1 MKNIHIIPTDKPS
14 RLVLSN
20 NNILTVIEE
29 SNYNFSHIKSVNIY
43 ITSDEFIEEED
54 FGLNISTKNII
65 QYDGIKGLDW
75 TYNRYLYSY
84 YKKII
89 LTTDQDLIKDG
100 VQAIDDEFLKWWIK
114 NPSCER
120 VEVVDDTYTVGEMS
134 KLPLGTINHKYKI
147 IPQEENEKD
156 FYKIGNFHEN
166 CDEGCKYHCT
176 KGNTQIAECLECH
189 FNNTSKEQIEND
201 WKEAGKQTEGINSP
215 TVEEFLEAQT
225 QFKKQETLEEAAEN
239 HHINFT
245 KDLSYAETRRDSF
258 IKGAEWQAKR
268 MYSEEEVIE
277 VLTQRCKEFGTKN
290 EKFQKLLL
298 KQDLEWFE
306 QFKKK

>member
-1 MKNIHIIPTDKPS
+1 MKNIHILPTNKPS
-14 RLVLSN
+14 RLAL
-20 NNILTVIEE
+20 LHDDKL
-29 SNYNFSHIKSVNIY
+29 HIGTSWKKDFNVNPQNIY
-43 ITSDEFIEEED
+43 ITNDEEIKEGDKGWLLENN
-54 FGLNISTKNII
+54 GITKNIT
-65 QYDGIKGLDW
+65 QYDCTKGLGGIYPTD
-75 TYNRYLYSY
+75 
-84 YKKII
+84 KKII
-89 LTTDQDLIKDG
+89 LTTDPDLIKDG
-100 VQAIDDEFLKWWIK
+100 VQDIDDEFLEWFVK
-114 NPSCER
+114 NPSCEK
-120 VEVVDDTYTVGEMS
+120 VEVKNYKYSEY
-134 KLPLGTINHKYKI
+134 PLNYKII

-189 FNNTSKEQIEND
+189 FNNTSKEQIENG
-201 WKEAGKQTEGINSP
+201 WEEAGKQTEGINSP

-306 QFKKK
+306 QNKKK

>member
-1 MKNIHIIPTDKPS
+1 MKNIHILPTNKPS
-14 RLVLSN
+14 RLAL
-20 NNILTVIEE
+20 LHDDKL
-29 SNYNFSHIKSVNIY
+29 HIGTSWKKDFNVNPQNIY
-43 ITSDEFIEEED
+43 ITNDELGKHGEYVYWEKDVE
-54 FGLNISTKNII
+54 KP
-65 QYDGIKGLDW
+65 IKFQRGE
-75 TYNRYLYSY
+75 YLGA
-84 YKKII
+84 KKII
-89 LTTDQDLIKDG
+89 LTTDPDLIKDG
-100 VQAIDDEFLKWWIK
+100 VQAIDDEFAEWFVK
-114 NPSCER
+114 NPTCEW
-120 VEVVDDTYTVGEMS
+120 VELYQDKEDYGSFQWYSE
-134 KLPLGTINHKYKI
+134 YKII

-189 FNNTSKEQIEND
+189 FNNTSKEQIENG
-201 WKEAGKQTEGINSP
+201 WEEAGKQTEGINSP

-306 QFKKK
+306 QHKKNN